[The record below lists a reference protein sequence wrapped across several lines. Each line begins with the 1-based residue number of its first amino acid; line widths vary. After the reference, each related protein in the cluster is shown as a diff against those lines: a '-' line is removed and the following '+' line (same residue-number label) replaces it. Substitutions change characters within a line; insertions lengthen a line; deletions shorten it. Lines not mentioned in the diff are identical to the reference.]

1 MKKQKTIFGLAI
13 LAAILMLGIG
23 YAAVSNIT
31 LNINGSASATADSD
45 YEVIF
50 TEEEGDI
57 TVVQTAAPD
66 ATVTPDVDDEDATKA
81 TLDVSGLT
89 TKGEK
94 VEVTY
99 TIANNSADL
108 SASITATTSNN
119 NTEYFTVTSSIN
131 TTPVVVAKDDSTTVT
146 VTVELIKTPIDAD
159 QTATIGVEL
168 TAEPVQPVASSQ
180 PAA

>member
-1 MKKQKTIFGLAI
+1 MKKQKTIFALAI

-31 LNINGSASATADSD
+31 LNIDGTASATADSD
-45 YEVIF
+45 FDVIF
-50 TEEEGDI
+50 TENDGDI
-57 TVVQTAAPD
+57 SINQDAAPN
-66 ATVTPDVDDEDATKA
+66 ATVSASVEASDKTQANIE
-81 TLDVSGLT
+81 VSGLT

-108 SASITATTSNN
+108 SASLTAVTSND

-131 TTPVVVAKDDSTTVT
+131 DTAVVVDKDKTTTVT

-159 QTATIGVEL
+159 QTASIGVEL
-168 TAEPVQPVASSQ
+168 TAEPVQP
-180 PAA
+180 AA

>member
-1 MKKQKTIFGLAI
+1 MRKQKTMMGLAI
-13 LAAILMLGIG
+13 FAAILMLGIG

-45 YEVIF
+45 FDVVF

-57 TVVQTAAPD
+57 VINKAGANN
-66 ATVTPDVDDEDATKA
+66 ATVTASVKENDKTKA
-81 TLDVSGLT
+81 DISVSGLT

-108 SASITATTSNN
+108 SASLTATTSNT
-119 NTEYFTVTSSIN
+119 NTEYFAVTSSIN
-131 TTPVVVAKDDSTTVT
+131 TTPVVVAKDNSTTVV

-159 QTATIGVEL
+159 QSATIGVEL
-168 TAEPVQPVASSQ
+168 TAQPVQPVANS
-180 PAA
+180 